1 MNDAHMGHVFY
12 IQGIMIILAL
22 LLFSSVFSP
31 ITLNMFSYNSDV
43 FQSNPLSAK
52 DHHVLLLEVEPIY

>member
-1 MNDAHMGHVFY
+1 MGHVFY

-43 FQSNPLSAK
+43 FQSNPLSQ
-52 DHHVLLLEVEPIY
+52 PRIIMFCC